1 MKSMRILATA
11 GLLAAVT
18 AGPASAW
25 SGDLV
30 RCLPTAGQAVDVTFK
45 KGLSCKDSLNKLAI
59 TLKAD
64 PESPGLNQP
73 LDNCV
78 ANSAAPWNAWVAGKW
93 GKMSAAD
100 AATISTASLKLKGS
114 TFGSCNFSGSD
125 TSAGA
130 NGAGSITFSNA
141 IGEKVK
147 GASLKFFGTVAG
159 DAATYSAS
167 AIGLVTK
174 GLGLGADIDINVGLN
189 IGAPENGVLLACN
202 TGGVCTDPNDPNDPA
217 NLAPVALLKLI
228 TGPVGP
234 IPQSYLLISSGEP
247 DPNDPNDDYSAIP

>member
-30 RCLPTAGQAVDVTFK
+30 RCLPTPGQTVDVSFK
-45 KGLSCKDSLNKLAI
+45 KGLSCKDSLNKLGI
-59 TLKAD
+59 TLKFD
-64 PESPGLNQP
+64 PAVTGNQP
-73 LDNCV
+73 LNNCV
-78 ANSAAPWNAWVAGKW
+78 ANTAAPWDAWAAGKW
-93 GKMSAAD
+93 GKMSSTD
-100 AATISTASLKLKGS
+100 AATISKATLKLKGS
-114 TFGSCNFSGSD
+114 TFGSCNFGGSD

-130 NGAGSITFSNA
+130 NGAGAITFLTA
-141 IGEKVK
+141 GGDKVK

-189 IGAPENGVLLACN
+189 IGAPENGLILACN
-202 TGGVCTDPNDPNDPA
+202 TGGICTDPNDPNDPA
-217 NLAPVALLKLI
+217 NATPITVLKLI
-228 TGPVGP
+228 TGPSGP